1 MSISTVACIQM
12 RSGQTPENNFE
23 VLESMIHQ
31 VAGEGAKYVL
41 TPEITNFSV
50 RDKTKMESLA
60 TMEEQDIFV
69 NGGKKLAQELSI
81 WLHFGSLI
89 LQTEAGNIVNRSMI
103 ISPAGEIFARYDKIH
118 MFDVDLPGGE
128 SWRESNHFVPGEEA
142 VISSL
147 PFANI
152 GLSICYDVRFPQ
164 LYRSLVHAGA
174 TILTIPAAFTRQT
187 GEAHWH
193 VLLRARAIEN
203 AAFVLAAAQGGK
215 HEDGRETFGHS
226 IIINPWGQ
234 IIAEADSAEPTYI
247 IAKLDLNEVS
257 TARNRIPALKNERD
271 FSNPINVEA
280 KN

>member
-1 MSISTVACIQM
+1 MSSLTVACIQM

-23 VLESMIHQ
+23 VLAPLICQ
-31 VAGEGAKYVL
+31 VASEGVKYVL

-60 TMEEQDIFV
+60 SAEDHDIFV
-69 NGGKKLAQELSI
+69 VGGKKLAQEQSI

-89 LQTEAGNIVNRSMI
+89 LKTESGNIVNRSMV

-128 SWRESNHFVPGEEA
+128 SWRESNHFIPGEEA

-174 TILTIPAAFTRQT
+174 SILTIPAAFTRQT

-226 IIINPWGQ
+226 IIIDPWGR
-234 IIAEADSAEPTYI
+234 IIAEVDGAEPTYI
-247 IAKLDLNEVS
+247 IAELELNEVT

-271 FSNPINVEA
+271 FSNPVKVED
-280 KN
+280 